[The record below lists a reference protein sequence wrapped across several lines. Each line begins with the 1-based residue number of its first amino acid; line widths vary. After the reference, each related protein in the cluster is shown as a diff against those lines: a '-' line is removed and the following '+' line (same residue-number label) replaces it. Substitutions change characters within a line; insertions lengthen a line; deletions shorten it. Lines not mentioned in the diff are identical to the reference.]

1 MDTKLPEKFIFPDSV
16 KRLPLIVTP
25 RQNEPAE
32 SVVFRLALAN
42 GYRTINDMLRGTPNF
57 PRELLK
63 QRYSRGKYI
72 AIAATLCGVA
82 EEQLEAATPFRNS
95 GGLALFG
102 HHFRKIRAVGTARVC
117 PACLSD
123 DMANYSG
130 PESLRPY
137 RRNWWEIQNI
147 GACPIH
153 AIALVDSCPACDEP
167 LQLIKSTTSCDC
179 NPHVDIRRLISPTIE
194 PGDLVHDNWLL
205 GRLGV
210 CPLQESPFLDSL
222 PIDTASHLCLMLGTI
237 SENNFSVRGKRI
249 VSPKYSMITRS
260 IGWAILHNWPSSF
273 KSFLDDLIESN
284 SSDNDLK
291 SVRSTRYGGLV
302 RHLQAEDCPEL
313 EPVLQAIRSH
323 VAHHQ
328 LISPTTRIFGQ
339 RLDLGENIA
348 LSAAAEI
355 AGCGE
360 VRFLKISDALELPSA
375 QQPKVGTYI
384 VPTANVEVVKDFL
397 ASSIEAAQLARQVG
411 CDPKIITRLVDGG
424 MLGLKLAG
432 NVSVTNLI
440 DRSDAEKLLSVTSE
454 EFDQFKNLDDRC
466 ISAKQACRLAISG
479 IEGVLTAIISHNLRG
494 VGRNPEISGFRG
506 LIFDRSDVLEAV
518 NSIFGT
524 SLSRD
529 IIDKYE
535 WKHSTLLH
543 LRRLGYLNAA
553 LRPDYVYMAELNE
566 FMAAHVSMSEMLDW
580 QESPDKRRTI
590 RDILSRRG
598 VEPTI
603 PTSAKVSGFWPRKA
617 AREALVRAP

>member
-1 MDTKLPEKFIFPDSV
+1 
-16 KRLPLIVTP
+16 
-25 RQNEPAE
+25 
-32 SVVFRLALAN
+32 
-42 GYRTINDMLRGTPNF
+42 
-57 PRELLK
+57 
-63 QRYSRGKYI
+63 
-72 AIAATLCGVA
+72 
-82 EEQLEAATPFRNS
+82 
-95 GGLALFG
+95 
-102 HHFRKIRAVGTARVC
+102 
-117 PACLSD
+117 
-123 DMANYSG
+123 
-130 PESLRPY
+130 
-137 RRNWWEIQNI
+137 
-147 GACPIH
+147 
-153 AIALVDSCPACDEP
+153 
-167 LQLIKSTTSCDC
+167 
-179 NPHVDIRRLISPTIE
+179 
-194 PGDLVHDNWLL
+194 
-205 GRLGV
+205 
-210 CPLQESPFLDSL
+210 
-222 PIDTASHLCLMLGTI
+222 
-237 SENNFSVRGKRI
+237 
-249 VSPKYSMITRS
+249 
-260 IGWAILHNWPSSF
+260 
-273 KSFLDDLIESN
+273 
-284 SSDNDLK
+284 
-291 SVRSTRYGGLV
+291 
-302 RHLQAEDCPEL
+302 
-313 EPVLQAIRSH
+313 
-323 VAHHQ
+323 
-328 LISPTTRIFGQ
+328 
-339 RLDLGENIA
+339 LGENIA

-384 VPTANVEVVKDFL
+384 VPTANVEIVKDFL

-432 NVSVTNLI
+432 NVSGTNLI
-440 DRSDAEKLLSVTSE
+440 NRSDAEKLLSVTSE
-454 EFDQFKNLDDRC
+454 EFDQFKNIDDRY

-494 VGRNPEISGFRG
+494 VGRNSEISGFRG
-506 LIFDRSDVLEAV
+506 LIFDRSDVLEAI

-580 QESPDKRRTI
+580 QEAPDKWRTI
-590 RDILSRRG
+590 CDILSRRG